1 MYQIAIVDDNESWCF
16 ILATRLR
23 QHQYTV
29 STFTDTD
36 LFLRQADQFDL
47 ALIDFSMP
55 PRRYQIDTDGPD
67 VIRKLKQRLDN
78 PPLVILISS
87 FFTEDILND
96 VAELDLQADAYL
108 SKSVKSVDLL
118 QQIERLLATRRS
130 LARNIT
136 KNEVKDE
143 INTNHPSHK
152 NEINTNHPSHKDGIN
167 SNHPSSPSQF
177 LESDTSSKHR
187 SSLKNFSKSH

>member
-23 QHQYTV
+23 QHQYAV

-36 LFLRQADQFDL
+36 LFLNQADQFDL

-118 QQIERLLATRRS
+118 QEMERLLATRRS
-130 LARNIT
+130 LARDT
-136 KNEVKDE
+136 TKDE
-143 INTNHPSHK
+143 INTSYPSHK
-152 NEINTNHPSHKDGIN
+152 NEINTSHPSQSD
-167 SNHPSSPSQF
+167 QF
-177 LESDTSSKHR
+177 LESDPSSRHL
-187 SSLKNFSKSH
+187 SSLKNFSRSH

>member
-1 MYQIAIVDDNESWCF
+1 MYQLAIVDDNESWCF

-23 QHQYTV
+23 QHQYVV

-36 LFLRQADQFDL
+36 LFLRQAAQFDL

-87 FFTEDILND
+87 FFTEDILKD

-108 SKSVKSVDLL
+108 SKSVKSIDLL

-130 LARNIT
+130 LARNT
-136 KNEVKDE
+136 AKNE
-143 INTNHPSHK
+143 INNSLPSHK
-152 NEINTNHPSHKDGIN
+152 NEINTNHPSQ
-167 SNHPSSPSQF
+167 PAQL
-177 LESDTSSKHR
+177 LESDISNRQR
-187 SSLKNFSKSH
+187 SSLKNFSRSH

>member
-23 QHQYTV
+23 QHQYAV

-67 VIRKLKQRLDN
+67 VIRKLKQRLN
-78 PPLVILISS
+78 HPPLVILISS
-87 FFTEDILND
+87 FFTEDILNEVRD
-96 VAELDLQADAYL
+96 LDLQADAYL
-108 SKSVKSVDLL
+108 SKSAESAELL

-130 LARNIT
+130 LSAD
-136 KNEVKDE
+136 K
-143 INTNHPSHK
+143 INDGNATIPQPPSLRSLGTDH
-152 NEINTNHPSHKDGIN
+152 S
-167 SNHPSSPSQF
+167 
-177 LESDTSSKHR
+177 LRYESKFG
-187 SSLKNFSKSH
+187 KFSRTH